1 MKKVLLLVAVL
12 VAGIAS
18 ANAQSENYKAF
29 KVDVGTLY
37 AIPGAEEM
45 ASGLGFYIEPKYNMT
60 DNLALGLKM
69 EWAIMGA
76 ADEYDVDISALGT
89 YQLTGDY
96 YFGDSK
102 VRPFVGLGAGIYAM
116 GSVTASNTQMSIG
129 GVTVDAGDLMVDEVM
144 PEFGT
149 KFGFAPRA
157 GLLLGHFRL
166 GLEYNIITGI
176 DDVLPSRNYLSFKVG
191 FEIGGGK
198 K

>member
-12 VAGIAS
+12 VVGIAS

-29 KVDVGTLY
+29 KVDVGALY
-37 AIPGAEEM
+37 GIPSGDGYKGGA
-45 ASGLGFYIEPKYNMT
+45 GFYIEPKYNLT

-69 EWAIMGA
+69 EWAVMGA
-76 ADEYDVDISALGT
+76 DDIEGMEVSISAIGS
-89 YQLTGDY
+89 YQATADY

-102 VRPFVGLGAGIYAM
+102 VRPFVGLGAGIYSM
-116 GSVTASNTQMSIG
+116 GSAEVSASAAVTG
-129 GVTVDAGDLMVDEVM
+129 DDAMALDYGS
-144 PEFGT
+144 

-157 GLLLGHFRL
+157 GVLLGHFRL
-166 GLEYNIITGI
+166 GLEYNVITGL
-176 DDVLPSRNYLSFKVG
+176 DSALESKNYLAFKVG

>member
-12 VAGIAS
+12 VAGIVS

-29 KVDVGTLY
+29 KVDLGLLY
-37 AIPGAEEM
+37 AIPG
-45 ASGLGFYIEPKYNMT
+45 GDGITGGIGYYLEPKYNLT
-60 DNLALGLKM
+60 DNIALGLKL
-69 EWAIMGA
+69 EGAVMGA
-76 ADEYDVDISALGT
+76 DDISGASASITALGS

-102 VRPFVGLGAGIYAM
+102 VRPFLGLGTGIYSM
-116 GSVTASNTQMSIG
+116 GSIDYDFSLDADSNMSLDYG
-129 GVTVDAGDLMVDEVM
+129 S
-144 PEFGT
+144 

-157 GLLLGHFRL
+157 GLLLGHFRVAM
-166 GLEYNIITGI
+166 EYNVITGI
-176 DDVLPSRNYLSFKVG
+176 EDPLPSRNYLSFKVG

>member
-29 KVDVGTLY
+29 KVDVGALY
-37 AIPGAEEM
+37 GIP
-45 ASGLGFYIEPKYNMT
+45 SGDGYTGGVGFYIEPKYNLN
-60 DNLALGLKM
+60 DNIALGLKM

-76 ADEYDVDISALGT
+76 DDVEGMEVSISAIGS
-89 YQLTGDY
+89 YQATADY

-102 VRPFVGLGAGIYAM
+102 VRPFVGLGAGIYSM
-116 GSVTASNTQMSIG
+116 GTAEVSAVGAVEDDMMSVDYGS
-129 GVTVDAGDLMVDEVM
+129 
-144 PEFGT
+144 
-149 KFGFAPRA
+149 KFGFAPRV
-157 GLLLGHFRL
+157 GVLMGHFRL
-166 GLEYNIITGI
+166 GLEYNVITGI
-176 DDVLPSRNYLSFKVG
+176 DSGLESKNYLALKVG

>member
-12 VAGIAS
+12 VAGMAS

-29 KVDVGTLY
+29 KVDLGLLY
-37 AIPGAEEM
+37 AVPGGDGAKGG
-45 ASGLGFYIEPKYNMT
+45 AGLYIEPKYNVT
-60 DNLALGLKM
+60 DNIALGLKM
-69 EWAIMGA
+69 EWAAMTAGQIKTDAQGA
-76 ADEYDVDISALGT
+76 LTTSSFDATTLGT

-102 VRPFVGLGAGIYAM
+102 VRPFAGLGLGLYAM
-116 GSVTASNTQMSIG
+116 GTANWDVTQNSEAL
-129 GVTVDAGDLMVDEVM
+129 AA
-144 PEFGT
+144 EFGT
-149 KFGFAPRA
+149 KFGFSPRA

-176 DDVLPSRNYLSFKVG
+176 EDPLPSRNYLSFKVG